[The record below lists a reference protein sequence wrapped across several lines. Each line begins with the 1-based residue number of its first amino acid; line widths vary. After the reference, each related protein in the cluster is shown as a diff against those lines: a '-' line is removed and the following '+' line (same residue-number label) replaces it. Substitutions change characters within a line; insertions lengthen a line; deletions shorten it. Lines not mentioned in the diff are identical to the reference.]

1 VRPVQQAFYQGSVSW
16 PDCPAHASSTS
27 RLIVHEES
35 TLKRHGYYCRS
46 NRKSSVPRRRS
57 CAACAQAKMGC
68 DNLVPA
74 CSRCTKKG
82 LTCRYPFKLAKQR
95 RETVHHAT
103 SNKLYGSYDDDSAR
117 IVPLVA
123 EPAYTLQ
130 AITPASDDPVSF
142 GDIQW
147 SPDEVTAFDHF
158 MSPTLQSTFH
168 SVASSSSGSTNPT
181 TVSPSSLLRERAFPI
196 FQEQNQVTPQQER
209 QHQIHRQQCLSF
221 SISPAPSSNVRSMI
235 QRPKLHP
242 GADRTASLIFYT
254 LKSYPLMLRQNILP
268 PFIHPSYVSFTDE
281 GTTTEPLENCIALMH
296 MMTNGAKG
304 SRKLFWRNVKI
315 ECERICAQNQTLN
328 KWEIL
333 GAMQALSIYILI
345 RLDEG
350 ETEHNNLDHL
360 LERAV
365 IVSLLHPR

>member
-16 PDCPAHASSTS
+16 PDRREHASKTS
-27 RLIVHEES
+27 GLIVHVES

-68 DNLVPA
+68 DNLAPT

-82 LTCRYPFKLAKQR
+82 LTCRYPFTPAKQW
-95 RETVHHAT
+95 RETVHRAT
-103 SNKLYGSYDDDSAR
+103 SNELYASYNNDAAR
-117 IVPLVA
+117 IVPAVA

-147 SPDEVTAFDHF
+147 SLHEVTAFDHF
-158 MSPTLQSTFH
+158 MSPTLQSAFH

-181 TVSPSSLLRERAFPI
+181 TVSPSSLLQERTVPI
-196 FQEQNQVTPQQER
+196 SQEQNQVTPQQEQ

-221 SISPAPSSNVRSMI
+221 SVSPVPSSNVRSMI
-235 QRPKLHP
+235 QRPKIHP
-242 GADRTASLIFYT
+242 GADRTARLIFYT

-296 MMTNGAKG
+296 MMANGISG

-315 ECERICAQNQTLN
+315 ECERLCDQNQTLS
-328 KWEIL
+328 KWELL

-350 ETEHNNLDHL
+350 ETEHNNLDHI